1 MRDPTRGGLATS
13 LVELADASGLGFEI
27 EEEKVPIHEGVRG
40 ACELLGLDPFYV
52 ANEGKLIA
60 IVSREEADSILAT
73 IQRHPLGETASLIG
87 RVVETHPKKVVLR
100 TFLGATRIMDMLTAE
115 QLPRIC

>member
-1 MRDPTRGGLATS
+1 MTT
-13 LVELADASGLGFEI
+13 LVELAQASKLGFEI
-27 EEEKVPIHEGVRG
+27 AEEKVPIHEGVRG

-60 IVSREEADSILAT
+60 IVSPSEATSILSSM
-73 IQRHPLGETASLIG
+73 QGHPLGKEASIIG
-87 RVVETHPKKVVLR
+87 HVVEAHPRRVILR